1 MSENEQRPAGLASE
15 DAYALVAATVDEIQ
29 APVVAYEPPMPV
41 DRSIPIGLIGA
52 GGISFA
58 HLDAYRKYG
67 LNVVAICDRNIE
79 RAEARRDQFYPTA
92 RVFTDPQDLL
102 DDSTIRV
109 LDLAVHASSREALI
123 RCGIDAGKH
132 ILSQKPFVAN
142 LDVGRNLVELAETK
156 GVILA
161 VNQNGRWAPYMSY
174 MREVVRAGLIG
185 DIIGVHAALQWD
197 HSWIAG
203 TPFEAMDQIILEDFA
218 IHWFDFVASIIGDTA
233 TSVYATG
240 TATSG
245 QEIESKLAAQAA
257 ITFPGGQASLVFD
270 GASRY
275 GAQNITTIVGTKG
288 TVRSVGAD
296 LAEQAV
302 HLFVDSGVGSPSLE
316 GSWFNDGF
324 AGAMGSLL
332 LSIENGSVPLN
343 SARQNLASLK
353 LVFAA
358 IESSNSGQAVH
369 F

>member
-15 DAYALVAATVDEIQ
+15 DSYALVAAKVDEIE
-29 APVVAYEPPMPV
+29 APIVAFEPPMPV

-79 RAEARRDQFYPTA
+79 RAEARRDQFYPSA
-92 RVFTDPQDLL
+92 RALTDPQDLL
-102 DDSTIRV
+102 DDPTIRV
-109 LDLAVHASSREALI
+109 LDLAVHASSRSSLI
-123 RCGIDAGKH
+123 RRAIDAGKH
-132 ILSQKPFVAN
+132 ILSQKPFVSD
-142 LDVGRNLVELAETK
+142 LEVGRNLVELAEDK
-156 GVILA
+156 GLILA

-174 MREVVRAGLIG
+174 MREVARAGLIG
-185 DIIGVHAALQWD
+185 EIIGVHAALQWD

-218 IHWFDFVASIIGDTA
+218 IHWFDFVTSIIGDTA
-233 TSVYATG
+233 TSIYATG
-240 TATSG
+240 TATAG
-245 QEIESKLAAQAA
+245 QEIKSKLAAQST

-270 GASRY
+270 GASRF

-288 TVRSVGAD
+288 TVRSVGPD
-296 LAEQAV
+296 LADQTV
-302 HLFVDSGVGSPSLE
+302 RFFVEKGAGSPALE

-324 AGAMGSLL
+324 AGAMGALL
-332 LSIENGSVPLN
+332 RSIEDGSAPIN

-358 IESSNSGQAVH
+358 IESSKSGQAVH